1 MFDGLEIFDYKLD
14 IQDGFPFQLFKTLI
28 IINESRFTQK
38 FILASGWDIEL
49 IKLAKFMKS

>member
-1 MFDGLEIFDYKLD
+1 MDSHFSF
-14 IQDGFPFQLFKTLI
+14 FKKII
-28 IINESRFTQK
+28 IINESKFTQK